1 VAGVGSSAAA
11 TYLPGVDERR
21 VGSASFMRGCRIRC
35 VEPRSGTMVDEYRR
49 ASSPSL
55 TDGPGG
61 GGGLLI
67 SSDGG
72 GLHIYI

>member
-1 VAGVGSSAAA
+1 MA

-35 VEPRSGTMVDEYRR
+35 MEARSGTTVDGYRR

-55 TDGPGG
+55 THGPSGG
-61 GGGLLI
+61 GDLLI
-67 SSDGG
+67 SGGGG